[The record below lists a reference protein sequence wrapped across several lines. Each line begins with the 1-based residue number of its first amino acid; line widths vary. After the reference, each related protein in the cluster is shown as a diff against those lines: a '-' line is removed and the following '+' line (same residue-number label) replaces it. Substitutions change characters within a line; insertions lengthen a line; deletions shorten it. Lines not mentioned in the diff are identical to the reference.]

1 MLRLLSGPRSSRNI
15 LSSYRIICPAPV
27 FQRGFSAGQ
36 TPRPSAKSGNRSVA
50 FWLLTG
56 ASAAGSCYLIGAKYP
71 PRSIPFFF
79 TPYSTKASQL
89 SQQEIEAYCSD
100 IEHAM
105 HNLSAVREHISRS
118 YEMPSATNVRE
129 KYGIKYSAPF
139 ADEDKADYA
148 ISRPFV
154 DAPPESLEAQLTAG
168 SLRGPNMFATF
179 PMVFSKTKQG
189 VKSGG
194 GTEGDGM
201 VVVHLGKNLC
211 GYKGVIHGGLIATLF
226 DEALARSAFYSLPH
240 HVGVTGKLELRY
252 RKPVAADQFY
262 LIETEVVETVGRK
275 CFVAGFLLDPK
286 NRDVLAEANGVFI
299 EPRWAKYASWVG
311 GVDMRKH
318 LDK

>member
-1 MLRLLSGPRSSRNI
+1 MSE
-15 LSSYRIICPAPV
+15 
-27 FQRGFSAGQ
+27 
-36 TPRPSAKSGNRSVA
+36 
-50 FWLLTG
+50 
-56 ASAAGSCYLIGAKYP
+56 
-71 PRSIPFFF
+71 
-79 TPYSTKASQL
+79 
-89 SQQEIEAYCSD
+89 QETEAYCSE

-105 HNLSAVREHISRS
+105 HNLPAVREHISRS

-129 KYGIKYSAPF
+129 KYGIKYNTPF
-139 ADEDKADYA
+139 AEIEEADYV
-148 ISRPFV
+148 ITRPFV

-168 SLRGPNMFATF
+168 SLRGPNMFASF

-252 RKPVAADQFY
+252 RKPVAADRFY

-275 CFVAGFLLDPK
+275 CFVAGFCSIQRIVTCLLRPM
-286 NRDVLAEANGVFI
+286 VC
-299 EPRWAKYASWVG
+299 SSSHVG
-311 GVDMRKH
+311 PSTLLGSGALICVSTLTSSRHFKSSH
-318 LDK
+318 I

>member
-1 MLRLLSGPRSSRNI
+1 MMYSVAVYQRS
-15 LSSYRIICPAPV
+15 
-27 FQRGFSAGQ
+27 FSAGRAQ
-36 TPRPSAKSGNRSVA
+36 RPSAKSGHRSLA

-71 PRSIPFFF
+71 PRSIPFIF
-79 TPYSTKASQL
+79 TPYSTKAGQMSE
-89 SQQEIEAYCSD
+89 QETEAYCSE

-105 HNLSAVREHISRS
+105 HNLPAVREHISRS

-129 KYGIKYSAPF
+129 KYGIKYNTPF
-139 ADEDKADYA
+139 AEKEEADYV
-148 ISRPFV
+148 ITRPFV

-168 SLRGPNMFATF
+168 SLRGPHMFASF

-252 RKPVAADQFY
+252 RKPVAADRFY

-311 GVDMRKH
+311 SVDMRKH